1 VVAIWPVIL
10 SGGVGSRL
18 WPLSR
23 AESPKQLLPLAGDR
37 AMIVETALR
46 TAGADGFEQPL
57 IVTGAAQAAQIEQL
71 LAEAGIAP
79 GLSFVEPSGRNTAP
93 AIALPAAWL
102 ERSGRG
108 EALLL
113 VMPSDHVIADVPAF
127 RAAVDRAAPV
137 ARDGW
142 LVTFGIAPDSPQTGY
157 GYIEMG
163 GELGTGVRE
172 VARFVEKP
180 ARELAEA
187 YLAHGG
193 YAWNGGI
200 FLMRVDRYLEELQRH
215 APLIAAAVDQA
226 VARADRA
233 GSRLV
238 PEAAAWAACPSDS
251 IDYAV
256 MEKAARVAV
265 VPVSMGWSDIGS
277 WDALHAVAEPDA
289 EGNVIRGDV
298 IALDSANCLLRS
310 EGPLIAVVGVEGL
323 TVVATSDAVLIL
335 PRGRTQEVKRIVDEL
350 KARGRPEPERHG
362 C

>member
-1 VVAIWPVIL
+1 MAIWPVIL

-23 AESPKQLLPLAGDR
+23 AESPKQLLPLAGEQP
-37 AMIVETALR
+37 MIVETALR
-46 TAGADGFEQPL
+46 TAGIEGFEAPL

-71 LAEAGIAP
+71 LAAAGIAS
-79 GLSFVEPSGRNTAP
+79 GLSFVEPAGRNTAP

-102 ERSGRG
+102 EQSGRG

-113 VMPSDHVIADVPAF
+113 VMPSDHVIAEVAAF
-127 RAAVDRAAPV
+127 RAAVERAAPF
-137 ARDGW
+137 ARAGW
-142 LVTFGIAPDSPQTGY
+142 LVTFGIAPDAPETGY

-163 GELGTGVRE
+163 PELAKGVRE

-180 ARELAEA
+180 ARALAEA

-200 FLMRVDRYLEELQRH
+200 FLMRADRYLEELRQY
-215 APLIAAAVDQA
+215 APPIANAVQHA
-226 VARADRA
+226 VAHAERTGA
-233 GSRLV
+233 RLV
-238 PEAAAWAACPSDS
+238 PEAGAWAACPSDS

-256 MEKAARVAV
+256 MEKAERVAV

-277 WDALHAVAEPDA
+277 WDALHAVAEPDTD
-289 EGNVIRGDV
+289 GNAIRGDV

-310 EGPLIAVVGVEGL
+310 EGPLIAAVGVEGL
-323 TVVATSDAVLIL
+323 TVVATRDAVLIL

-350 KARGRPEPERHG
+350 KARGRPETERHG
-362 C
+362 G